1 MDKNNGL
8 NERAER
14 IPQRTVNLFE
24 QVRQKIIL
32 IRDCQVILDVD
43 VAELYGVRTKEV
55 NQAVRNNPEKFPSGY
70 VLELDK
76 QEFTDLRSNI
86 LTANL
91 AVEKFDRKSITQDP
105 CSPQSV
111 HGERIV
117 YACHY
122 PEKSASYASHPCYH
136 RDICFCAP
144 AQA

>member
-55 NQAVRNNPEKFPSGY
+55 NQAVRNNAEWVGGGLGR
-70 VLELDK
+70 VVVK
-76 QEFTDLRSNI
+76 QVF
-86 LTANL
+86 
-91 AVEKFDRKSITQDP
+91 
-105 CSPQSV
+105 
-111 HGERIV
+111 
-117 YACHY
+117 
-122 PEKSASYASHPCYH
+122 
-136 RDICFCAP
+136 
-144 AQA
+144 